1 MPAKPIQPTQ
11 PAQAAQSTQVIE
23 SRVTDAHDGGVVVFL
38 IGMRINRLRAVR
50 RWWPVAQAMPAMLR
64 ELFADPDA
72 GLLGAR
78 TMVGGGLREITVV
91 QYWKDA
97 DHLLAY
103 ATAADRKHR
112 PAWQAFNR
120 QARSSAGA
128 VGIWHETYVVPAG
141 GHESVYVAM
150 PPFGLGKAA
159 GIQPVASRGEAAAQR
174 LDRPA
179 Q

>member
-1 MPAKPIQPTQ
+1 MPAQ
-11 PAQAAQSTQVIE
+11 PAQSAQPNR
-23 SRVTDAHDGGVVVFL
+23 SRVTDTHDGEVVVFL

-50 RWWPVAQAMPAMLR
+50 QWWPTALAMPRMLK
-64 ELFADPDA
+64 ELFADPGS

-78 TMVGGGLREITVV
+78 TMVGGGFREITVV

-103 ATAADRKHR
+103 AGAADRAHR

-120 QARSSAGA
+120 QARSNNGA

-141 GHESVYVAM
+141 AHETVYVNM
-150 PPFGLGKAA
+150 RPFGLGQAS
-159 GIQPVASRGEAAAQR
+159 GTQPVASRGEHAAQR
-174 LDRPA
+174 LNPA
-179 Q
+179 AE